1 MDYYS
6 TLGVNRNATADEI
19 KRAYRKLAAQHHP
32 DRGGDTAA
40 FQTIQ
45 EAYAT
50 LSDDQKRAEY
60 DNPQTQ
66 WHFHSGN
73 SPFGGHPFGDI
84 FSQFGFGQQHRAVR
98 NKTININVTVTLE
111 EVLNGKTVV
120 GNIRLPSGKDQYIEL
135 KIPSGVRHGDS
146 IRFAGLGDDRI
157 SNLPRG
163 DLMAVISEIPHQRFV
178 RQGWD
183 LYTVIKISVFD
194 IITGVTTNVDTLDQ
208 KTLQI
213 NVPPGFNL
221 DKHLKCNGYGL
232 PRTGTNQRGHLYVKL
247 DLTVPSNISQEDISM
262 INSIKEKYK
271 T

>member
-6 TLGVNRNATADEI
+6 TLGINRNANQDEI

-32 DRGGDTAA
+32 DRGGNTAE
-40 FQTIQ
+40 FQKIQ

-50 LSDDQKRAEY
+50 LSDEQRKAEY
-60 DNPQTQ
+60 DNPQPQ
-66 WHFHSGN
+66 WHFHTGN
-73 SPFGGHPFGDI
+73 SPFGQNPFEDI
-84 FSQFGFGQQHRAVR
+84 FAQFGFGQQQRAMR

-111 EVLNGKTVV
+111 EVLHGKTVV
-120 GNIRLPSGKDQYIEL
+120 GNIRLPSGKEQYIEL
-135 KIPSGVRHGDS
+135 KIPPGVRNGDS

-163 DLMAVISEIPHQRFV
+163 DLMAVINEIPHERFV

-183 LYTVIKISVFD
+183 LYTVVRISVFD
-194 IITGVTTNVDTLDQ
+194 LITGITTNVDTLD
-208 KTLQI
+208 KTTLQI
-213 NVPPGFNL
+213 NVPSGFQL

-232 PRTGTNQRGHLYVKL
+232 PKTGTNQKGNLYVKL
-247 DLTVPSNISQEDISM
+247 DLFVPNNIHSEDIDT